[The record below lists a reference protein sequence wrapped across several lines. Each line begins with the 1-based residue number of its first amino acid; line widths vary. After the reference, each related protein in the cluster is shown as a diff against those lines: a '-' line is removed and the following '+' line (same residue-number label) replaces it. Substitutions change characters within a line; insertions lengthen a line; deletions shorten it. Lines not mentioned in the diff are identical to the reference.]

1 MTEILNIIE
10 KYYDPASD
18 LYKILYSHS
27 RFVAD
32 KALEIA
38 ATHPEMNLDTLFI
51 EEASLLH
58 DIGIYKT
65 SAPKIGCNGF
75 FDYICHG
82 YLGAEILKKEGLDK
96 HALVCERHTGSGI
109 TKNSIITNNLPLPV
123 RDMLP
128 SSLEEKLICL
138 ADKFYSKS
146 KPEKIKSVDQIRKS
160 LSKYGEDSVERFNEL
175 TKLFLG

>member
-1 MTEILNIIE
+1 MTDILNIIE
-10 KYYDPASD
+10 KYYDPATD
-18 LYKILYSHS
+18 LYKILYNHS
-27 RFVAD
+27 RSVAD

-38 ATHPEMNLDTLFI
+38 QTHPEMEMDLQFI

-82 YLGAEILKKEGLDK
+82 YLGCELLKKEGLEK
-96 HALVCERHTGSGI
+96 HALVSERHTGSGI
-109 TKNSIITNNLPLPV
+109 TKSSIISNNLPLPI

-128 SSLEEKLICL
+128 ISMEEKLICL

-146 KPEKIKSVDQIRKS
+146 KPDKVKSVDQIRKS
-160 LSKYGEDSVERFNEL
+160 LLKYGEDSVERLNEL
-175 TKLFLG
+175 IKLFLG